1 LIKNPKQ
8 ISGLQVVLRDI
19 HRGYR
24 IVAAAINDVDHQE
37 REPKDINLFTYADPS
52 ARPGWHKICS
62 MLSELNRGLS
72 FTADPILSMDIIVS
86 HLFSSFFCNYL

>member
-1 LIKNPKQ
+1 M
-8 ISGLQVVLRDI
+8 GLQVVLRDI

-37 REPKDINLFTYADPS
+37 REAKDINLFTYADPS